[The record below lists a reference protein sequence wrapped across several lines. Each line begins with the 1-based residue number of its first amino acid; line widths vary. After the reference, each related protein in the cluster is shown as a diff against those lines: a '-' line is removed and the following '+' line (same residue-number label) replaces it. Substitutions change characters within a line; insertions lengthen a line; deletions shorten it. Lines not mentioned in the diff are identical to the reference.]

1 MRTCSESVL
10 GSDTENAT
18 TILKLDSNML
28 SASVLALDVDKL
40 YRDWEWMLSEL
51 REVLRLSRDTVLAG
65 LLPDAN
71 RALQISEAQA
81 DSVEL
86 TQAYSIAFQLLG
98 MAEQI
103 SAAQFR
109 NQIENQS
116 GLRPLDLRLR
126 EAWVQVGLKPELI
139 REPLDLPRLTFG
151 TWLEA
156 IVMVTRWSLHKL
168 PRIR

>member
-1 MRTCSESVL
+1 MV
-10 GSDTENAT
+10 
-18 TILKLDSNML
+18 

-51 REVLRLSRDTVLAG
+51 REVLRLSGDTVLAE

-116 GLRPLDLRLR
+116 GLDHLTSLWGECFRKLKDGGLTDVEIARQLPDIQVELVLTAHPTEAKRATVLAHHRRLFER
-126 EAWVQVGLKPELI
+126 FVAHG
-139 REPLDLPRLTFG
+139 
-151 TWLEA
+151 
-156 IVMVTRWSLHKL
+156 M
-168 PRIR
+168 RI